1 MVQAGLIP
9 QLRRGGLSGSDRWG
23 FITARPG
30 ERPLQNLEA
39 AGLEEAS
46 SGLARAARGWLAD
59 HPDKSRLIIILDQ
72 FEELLAVASPPV
84 RQDFL
89 NSVRELL
96 EADLSLTV
104 ILVMRDEFFSRFAEE
119 APSGLFEWMQRGF
132 VHLSANLEEDD
143 LRRII
148 TGPAEKVGLKFEDG
162 LVDVICKD
170 VMETTGEEKR
180 GSRSTMLPLLEF
192 ALTDL
197 WMRRKDG
204 YLTHEAY
211 KAIGGVTGSLTQRAD
226 HAYLGLVQ
234 EGLGDVARRVLT
246 ELVSLGDERQGIPD
260 SRRRRSMENFGDDP
274 TTKKVIKRLADAR
287 LVATSFDPQSKKEC
301 VEIIHDTLIREWG
314 RLRGWLHEDRSF
326 LSWDRE
332 MEKRAAAWEEGKHD
346 EGRLLRGLDLSE
358 AQGWLAS
365 RPRDIC
371 EDEQRYIQVSM
382 ELQNREERRRNLYM
396 QFLAALAVTA
406 LAFTS
411 IAIYEWNQADQKT
424 EENLALY
431 LASQSE
437 RITNDRMQRILL
449 AVESL
454 RHKETAEGDMALR
467 SSIESQTPPRVFRL
481 KSDVRDMAFNF
492 NGSKV
497 LIGKNDGLFVFNVS
511 DSQSPQSLHSGK
523 SSARIIEFSPDGGK
537 ALAIRDETVCI
548 LDTSSGQTLSNLSH
562 IWEVTDPY
570 SSRFNPYSRR
580 FSPDSSKVL
589 IESENKTSN
598 STVFIWDALTGQKLY
613 NLSHKWRVYD
623 VVFSPDSRK
632 VVTVSNNESGG
643 NDSTAF
649 IWNILTGQLL
659 HNLSHTWH
667 VTALAFSPD
676 SSRILTG
683 SIDGIARIWDA
694 STGHLLCNLSHQA
707 SGKTYSPDDFKSLQL
722 NSVIFSPDSS
732 KILTGSFDGTARI
745 WDASSS
751 KELHRLHQG
760 GMIFYATFSPDG
772 SKVLTEADGDI
783 RIWDA
788 LTGEEIHRL
797 PKPLNRRIVAVR
809 FSPDGSKVFIGDSTG
824 TAWIWPV
831 FYEDLIKQ
839 ACACKWITENL
850 TAEEWKRYKVHSPKT
865 CPKEGGL
872 NQSILTRLWNDPL
885 GFLTGS
891 PECQPCIAEEF
902 VNKG

>member
-365 RPRDIC
+365 
-371 EDEQRYIQVSM
+371 
-382 ELQNREERRRNLYM
+382 
-396 QFLAALAVTA
+396 
-406 LAFTS
+406 
-411 IAIYEWNQADQKT
+411 
-424 EENLALY
+424 
-431 LASQSE
+431 
-437 RITNDRMQRILL
+437 
-449 AVESL
+449 
-454 RHKETAEGDMALR
+454 
-467 SSIESQTPPRVFRL
+467 
-481 KSDVRDMAFNF
+481 
-492 NGSKV
+492 
-497 LIGKNDGLFVFNVS
+497 
-511 DSQSPQSLHSGK
+511 
-523 SSARIIEFSPDGGK
+523 
-537 ALAIRDETVCI
+537 
-548 LDTSSGQTLSNLSH
+548 
-562 IWEVTDPY
+562 
-570 SSRFNPYSRR
+570 
-580 FSPDSSKVL
+580 
-589 IESENKTSN
+589 
-598 STVFIWDALTGQKLY
+598 
-613 NLSHKWRVYD
+613 
-623 VVFSPDSRK
+623 
-632 VVTVSNNESGG
+632 
-643 NDSTAF
+643 
-649 IWNILTGQLL
+649 
-659 HNLSHTWH
+659 
-667 VTALAFSPD
+667 
-676 SSRILTG
+676 
-683 SIDGIARIWDA
+683 
-694 STGHLLCNLSHQA
+694 
-707 SGKTYSPDDFKSLQL
+707 
-722 NSVIFSPDSS
+722 
-732 KILTGSFDGTARI
+732 
-745 WDASSS
+745 
-751 KELHRLHQG
+751 
-760 GMIFYATFSPDG
+760 
-772 SKVLTEADGDI
+772 
-783 RIWDA
+783 
-788 LTGEEIHRL
+788 
-797 PKPLNRRIVAVR
+797 
-809 FSPDGSKVFIGDSTG
+809 
-824 TAWIWPV
+824 
-831 FYEDLIKQ
+831 
-839 ACACKWITENL
+839 
-850 TAEEWKRYKVHSPKT
+850 
-865 CPKEGGL
+865 
-872 NQSILTRLWNDPL
+872 
-885 GFLTGS
+885 
-891 PECQPCIAEEF
+891 
-902 VNKG
+902 